1 MPASNATNNFISPAR
16 LDGTLNVVIQAL
28 SKWLKSR
35 LGERPRAEAASPTGA
50 PWQLRWGTADV
61 SFNAGGDGTINY
73 TTFPTAT
80 VFAVA
85 QSTNP
90 AVNIIST
97 LGYAAN
103 GFNIHGTVG
112 SVVSGVS
119 YLAVGY

>member
-1 MPASNATNNFISPAR
+1 MADPNVFPVPAPLTGPV
-16 LDGTLNVVIQAL
+16 NVVLQAL
-28 SKWLKSR
+28 VKWLKLR
-35 LGERPRAEAASPTGA
+35 LVTMPRAEATSPTGA
-50 PWQLRWGTADV
+50 PWQFRWGTADV

-73 TTFPTAT
+73 TAFPTAT
-80 VFAVA
+80 VFAIA

-90 AVNIIST
+90 AVNVFST